1 MYIYIYIYIC
11 VCHLIY
17 YIQFLE
23 ELEDQGSI
31 IDGCGLNVHHA
42 KFFFQSFRQ
51 NIIRTKKTPKN
62 LQQKE
67 DNGWLSRKKWLRV
80 STFSMCLSCSKR
92 RLVCWFSD
100 AKKAQR
106 LRESVGFS

>member
-1 MYIYIYIYIC
+1 MC
-11 VCHLIY
+11 VCHLIC

-67 DNGWLSRKKWLRV
+67 DNGWLSRKNWLRV

>member
-1 MYIYIYIYIC
+1 MA
-11 VCHLIY
+11 VVSM
-17 YIQFLE
+17 FTMP
-23 ELEDQGSI
+23 
-31 IDGCGLNVHHA
+31 
-42 KFFFQSFRQ
+42 SFSFNRLDKISYEQ
-51 NIIRTKKTPKN
+51 KKTPKN

-67 DNGWLSRKKWLRV
+67 DNGWLSRKNWLRV